1 VVVTARGGVACEP
14 LQYILVVVTPV
25 QVFLLALT
33 FPDNDVSKPVTI
45 VLTDISVP
53 TDGVGMSHV
62 VGTKSGRIFLAG
74 EDGCL
79 YELTYFRNEDSGL
92 FASLMGDR
100 PTKTRKINH
109 TASTMRWDTHR
120 CCACDA
126 CRLASLLFCAVYSTS
141 PRCVVTIVAVAVS
154 CYRRSVLQAL
164 VGTRFLSSGLP
175 LVKVVVDHDRSLLY
189 TLAIDGEIKVR
200 WGARGGAWWRVV
212 VLAPPMQCARVCRV
226 TGIQA

>member
-1 VVVTARGGVACEP
+1 
-14 LQYILVVVTPV
+14 
-25 QVFLLALT
+25 
-33 FPDNDVSKPVTI
+33 
-45 VLTDISVP
+45 
-53 TDGVGMSHV
+53 
-62 VGTKSGRIFLAG
+62 
-74 EDGCL
+74 
-79 YELTYFRNEDSGL
+79 
-92 FASLMGDR
+92 
-100 PTKTRKINH
+100 
-109 TASTMRWDTHR
+109 
-120 CCACDA
+120 
-126 CRLASLLFCAVYSTS
+126 
-141 PRCVVTIVAVAVS
+141 VTIVAVAVS